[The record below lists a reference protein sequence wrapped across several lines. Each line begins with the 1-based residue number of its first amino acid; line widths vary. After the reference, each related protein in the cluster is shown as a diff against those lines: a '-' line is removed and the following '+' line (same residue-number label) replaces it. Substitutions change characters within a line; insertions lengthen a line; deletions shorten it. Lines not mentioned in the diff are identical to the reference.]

1 MKVLLLAPADSPLLA
16 WLEEQGEEVVQTM
29 EPIDGAFVDRCAPGL
44 LVSYG
49 YQHILRA
56 DVLDRLPGAA
66 INLHIS
72 LLPWNRGSDPNVWS
86 FLEDT
91 PKGVTIHHLDEG
103 VDTGDVIAQREVPLG
118 LDGTLRTTHAQL
130 SRELEA
136 LFRDWWP
143 AIREGR
149 APRRPQPPGGPPRRR
164 AELAALG
171 DLLWAGWDTPVADL
185 AGRAPHRAGGA

>member
-1 MKVLLLAPADSPLLA
+1 MKVLLLAPPDSPLLP
-16 WLEEQGEEVVQTM
+16 WLREQGEEVVQTL
-29 EPIDGAFVDRCAPGL
+29 EPIDGAFVDRCAPDL

-49 YQHILRA
+49 YQHILRR

-86 FLEDT
+86 FLDDT
-91 PKGVTIHHLDEG
+91 PKGVSIHHIDAG
-103 VDTGDVIAQREVPLG
+103 VDTGDVIAQREVELG
-118 LDGTLRTTHAQL
+118 LDGTLRTTHAEL

-136 LFRDWWP
+136 LFRECWP
-143 AIREGR
+143 AIRDGR
-149 APRRPQPPGGPPRRR
+149 APRRAQPPGGRARLR
-164 AELAALG
+164 AELESVS

-185 AGRAPHRAGGA
+185 VGRAPRTAR